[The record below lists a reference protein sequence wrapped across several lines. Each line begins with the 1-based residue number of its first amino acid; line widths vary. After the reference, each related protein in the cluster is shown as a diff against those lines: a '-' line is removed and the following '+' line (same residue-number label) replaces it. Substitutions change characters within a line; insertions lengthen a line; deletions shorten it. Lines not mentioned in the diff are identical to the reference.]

1 MGRRRAKPKLDQDN
15 LHSQTAK
22 VKVVKTLVNQQVR
35 SSLHS
40 RARDSE
46 TESWKSEGDAEIS
59 DDSEISDTSF
69 EEAFLRSQQR
79 PSIKNLAAES
89 RISPSK
95 PFKIETS
102 DILTPER
109 SINPLA
115 KLQTLSS
122 SKEEPSN
129 IEEIIRK
136 EISNLTNDI
145 KTEKKTINYYKKLSS
160 IYKKSAEDQS
170 EHLSNIKSHK
180 RQVKDLE
187 EENQRIK
194 LQISKLEDSIATI
207 PDLQGFQSRIQEQ
220 LKSRDAEI
228 DRLLGNNLE
237 SLELS
242 ESFQLYNLMNEV
254 VKKVQN
260 EVIQKSDRFQSLA
273 KCVICMEKGR
283 CIILQP
289 CGHFCMCEICGNT
302 VCVCPVCRGSIQE
315 RIRALV

>member
-1 MGRRRAKPKLDQDN
+1 MGRRKPRPKLDQDN
-15 LHSQTAK
+15 QHSQLAK
-22 VKVVKTLVNQQVR
+22 VKAVKTLVDQQVR
-35 SSLHS
+35 SNLHS

-59 DDSEISDTSF
+59 DDSEYSDTSF

-79 PSIKNLAAES
+79 RSIKNTPAES

-95 PFKIETS
+95 PFKIETQ
-102 DILTPER
+102 DILTAER
-109 SINPLA
+109 SMNPIA

-129 IEEIIRK
+129 IEEIMRK
-136 EISNLTNDI
+136 EISNLADDI

-170 EHLSNIKSHK
+170 EHLSNIKSCK

-194 LQISKLEDSIATI
+194 LQISKLEDVIATI
-207 PDLQGFQSRIQEQ
+207 PTLQDFNSRIQEQ

-228 DRLLGNNLE
+228 DRLLGNDLE

-242 ESFQLYNLMNEV
+242 ESFQLYNMMNEV
-254 VKKVQN
+254 VKKAQN
-260 EVIQKSDRFQSLA
+260 EIIEKSDRFQSLE
-273 KCVICMEKGR
+273 KCVICMEDRR

-289 CGHFCMCEICGNT
+289 CGHFCMCERCGNT